1 MKRRGDWK
9 QTYTGGIFWPLDPRP
24 DEVLIEDIAH
34 ALSLTCRF
42 GGHCRVFYSV
52 AQHSVEMAEVLV
64 LGRSIWSHGR
74 TDDDSKRLA
83 FYCLMHD
90 AAEAYVGDLVAPLK
104 RHLPDFQA
112 AEARVWKAIAQRFV
126 LPYELPQ
133 EVKRADLVMLATEA
147 RDLMKQPPPM
157 DWGLGEIQPR
167 EMRIFPT
174 DFAVAEYSFLRLF
187 DELKDVPR
195 AVVQG

>member
-1 MKRRGDWK
+1 MERRGDWK
-9 QTYTGGIFWPLDPRP
+9 QTFTGGAFWPLDPRP

-42 GGHCRVFYSV
+42 GGHCRIFYSV
-52 AQHSVEMAEVLV
+52 AQHSTEMAESLV
-64 LGRSIWSHGR
+64 LGRSIWTNGR
-74 TDDDSKRLA
+74 RDPESKALA

-112 AEARVWKAIAQRFV
+112 AEARVWKAIATRFD
-126 LPYELPQ
+126 LPEKLPQ

-147 RDLMKQPPPM
+147 RDLMAPPPM
-157 DWGLGEIQPR
+157 DWGLGEIRPR
-167 EMRIFPT
+167 EARIFSLDP
-174 DFAVAEYSFLRLF
+174 AAAEWAFLRLF
-187 DELKDVPR
+187 HELDEATR
-195 AVVQG
+195 GRR